1 MCGRYVRKSTR
12 REIAAWFG
20 VEPGDEDP
28 YTEEWVAS
36 YNVAPQTFQP
46 VVRLNRE
53 TGMREIALMRWG
65 LIPYWAKD
73 AKIGY
78 STINAKAETV
88 ATAPAFREAFK
99 RRRCLVPADAFY
111 EWQKLDPKY
120 KQPFA
125 IALASR
131 EPYGFAG
138 LWERWKDPVT
148 REWLETFSIITTD
161 PNQVVAPLHNRMPVI
176 IERKD
181 YARWLGAPDF
191 LPEAPTRAT
200 CAAFI
205 KESRMKIREANEVD
219 RKSGGGD
226 SSQPP
231 LDLLRPFPAEQMIA
245 WKVDK
250 AVGNVGNDAAQ
261 LLESPPEEPM
271 LGFVADTQQ

>member
-1 MCGRYVRKSTR
+1 VVSPQHSWIVIIESVCGRYVRKSTR
-12 REIAAWFG
+12 REMAVWFG
-20 VEPGDEDP
+20 AEDVGA
-28 YTEEWVAS
+28 EEWAAS

-46 VVRLNRE
+46 VVRLNRD

-65 LIPYWAKD
+65 LIPYWSKD

-111 EWQKLDPKY
+111 EWQKLDPKH

-125 IALASR
+125 IALSSR

-138 LWERWKDPVT
+138 VWDRWKDPVS

-161 PNQVVAPLHNRMPVI
+161 ANQVVAPLHNRMPVI

-181 YARWLGAPDF
+181 YARWLGGSNVA
-191 LPEAPTRAT
+191 
-200 CAAFI
+200 
-205 KESRMKIREANEVD
+205 
-219 RKSGGGD
+219 
-226 SSQPP
+226 QPP
-231 LDLLRPFPAEQMIA
+231 LDLLRPYPAEQMAA

-250 AVGNVGNDAAQ
+250 AVGNVRNDTAR
-261 LLESPPEEPM
+261 LLEPAASED
-271 LGFVADTQQ
+271 ADCSEV

>member
-20 VEPGDEDP
+20 TDIGIEDENNLD
-28 YTEEWVAS
+28 WGAS

-46 VVRLNRE
+46 VVRLNRDS
-53 TGMREIALMRWG
+53 GQREIVLMRWG
-65 LIPYWAKD
+65 LIPYWSKD

-88 ATAPAFREAFK
+88 ASAPAFREAFK

-111 EWQKLDPKY
+111 EWQKLDPRH

-138 LWERWKDPVT
+138 VWERWKDPQT
-148 REWLETFSIITTD
+148 HQWLETFSIITTD

-181 YARWLGAPDF
+181 YARWLGVGDPRQAPRQ
-191 LPEAPTRAT
+191 AGA
-200 CAAFI
+200 
-205 KESRMKIREANEVD
+205 
-219 RKSGGGD
+219 GGAGGTGPG
-226 SSQPP
+226 QPP
-231 LDLLRPFPAEQMIA
+231 IDLLRPFPAEQMIA

-250 AVGNVGNDAAQ
+250 AVGNVGNDSEQ
-261 LLESPPEEPM
+261 LLEAPSEEPM
-271 LGFVADTQQ
+271 LGFVADPQQP

>member
-20 VEPGDEDP
+20 TELDAEDANDLQ
-28 YTEEWVAS
+28 WGVS

-46 VVRLNRE
+46 VVRLNRD
-53 TGMREIALMRWG
+53 TGMREIVLMRWG
-65 LIPYWAKD
+65 LIPYWSKD

-88 ATAPAFREAFK
+88 ATAPAFREAFR

-111 EWQKLDPKY
+111 EWQTLDPKH

-138 LWERWKDPVT
+138 LWERWKDPET

-181 YARWLGAPDF
+181 YARWLGGGDPRLAGKVQRSPRSICYGLF
-191 LPEAPTRAT
+191 RRSRWLPGRWTGRWAT
-200 CAAFI
+200 CATTPRSCW
-205 KESRMKIREANEVD
+205 KHPRM
-219 RKSGGGD
+219 
-226 SSQPP
+226 SQ
-231 LDLLRPFPAEQMIA
+231 LLVLLRIRNSDEARF
-245 WKVDK
+245 KVTRTI
-250 AVGNVGNDAAQ
+250 VV
-261 LLESPPEEPM
+261 
-271 LGFVADTQQ
+271 

>member
-20 VEPGDEDP
+20 TDTGI
-28 YTEEWVAS
+28 EEGITLDWGTS

-46 VVRLNRE
+46 VVRLNRD
-53 TGMREIALMRWG
+53 TGKREIVLMRWG
-65 LIPYWAKD
+65 LIPYWSKD

-111 EWQKLDPKY
+111 EWQKLDPKH

-138 LWERWKDPVT
+138 VWERWKDPQT
-148 REWLETFSIITTD
+148 HQWLETFSIITTD

-181 YARWLGAPDF
+181 YGRWLGPGD
-191 LPEAPTRAT
+191 P
-200 CAAFI
+200 
-205 KESRMKIREANEVD
+205 REAGTGPG
-219 RKSGGGD
+219 R
-226 SSQPP
+226 PP
-231 LDLLRPFPAEQMIA
+231 TDLLRPFPAEQMIV

-250 AVGNVGNDAAQ
+250 AVGNAGNDSAQ
-261 LLESPPEEPM
+261 LLETLPEEPM
-271 LGFVADTQQ
+271 LGFVADPQQP